1 MLVYDLIK
9 DKISIENMQS
19 FSNNDNVLIYAQYSN
34 SKSPTYSESKQIEA
48 FLEAGWKVVV
58 TTTNTY
64 FTDKVTT
71 LRKPNIGY
79 DMGSWAT
86 ALLAIPELRGVNSI
100 ILMNNSFY
108 GPLQSIEPMLKSFQ
122 DKDYWGMTKSQEF
135 SMHMQ
140 SGIRGFS
147 NKLLND
153 NLIYDFITKIK
164 IDQNQSIAEYR
175 NNLIF
180 DYEVGFPISYVLAK
194 GYKVGAMFHV
204 EDFDGLI
211 GYDLTLSGWRM
222 IIEKGAPFVKKS
234 LAVDFRSVP
243 HNAPTITLHDII
255 SLQNTFGKEIGKYFV
270 E

>member
-9 DKISIENMQS
+9 DQFSIENMQS
-19 FSNNDNVLIYAQYSN
+19 FSKDDDVLIYAQYSN

-48 FLEAGWKVVV
+48 FLEEGWKVVV

-86 ALLAIPELRGVNSI
+86 ALLAIPELRSVNRL

-108 GPLQSIEPMLKSFQ
+108 GPIQSIKPLLENFGNN
-122 DKDYWGMTKSQEF
+122 DYWGMTKSHEF
-135 SMHMQ
+135 AIHMQ

-147 NKLLND
+147 NKLLSD
-153 NLIYDFITKIK
+153 NLVYDFITRIEV
-164 IDQNQSIAEYR
+164 DQNQSIEEYR
-175 NNLIF
+175 NSIIF
-180 DYEVGFPISYVLAK
+180 KYEVGFPMQYVLVK
-194 GYKVGAMFHV
+194 RYKVGAMFHA
-204 EDFDGLI
+204 EDFNSLI

-222 IIEKGAPFVKKS
+222 IVKKGAPFIKKS
-234 LAVDFRSVP
+234 LAVDYRSVP
-243 HNAPTITLHDII
+243 ENTATITLHDII
-255 SLQNTFGKEIGKYFV
+255 SLQNTFGKETGKYFV